1 MTRSFLGASLI
12 TLSCLALAA
21 ACGDDEGDDNGTGGS
36 GGTST
41 AGSGGTGMAGS
52 GTGGTSAAG
61 TGGAG
66 GTGMATAGTG
76 GIAGST
82 NTGVVLDAG
91 LDGGSGDDAGGPGG
105 GEDAGGGGTATNEFD
120 AAYQVLVDNCGSC
133 HGNDA
138 LTSTD
143 RPAFAQTNIE
153 AAFAVADGAS
163 PRGGTI
169 ATRIIA
175 EGVTNRDMPP
185 ACNGGALGTG
195 QCLTQAEANILTAW
209 VAAGADR

>member
-21 ACGDDEGDDNGTGGS
+21 ACGDDEGDDNNGTGGS
-36 GGTST
+36 GGTSA
-41 AGSGGTGMAGS
+41 AGAGGTGMAGS
-52 GTGGTSAAG
+52 GTAGTSAAG

-66 GTGMATAGTG
+66 GSGVATAGTG
-76 GIAGST
+76 GVAGST

-91 LDGGSGDDAGGPGG
+91 LDGGNGDDAGGPGG
-105 GEDAGGGGTATNEFD
+105 DDAGGGETATNEFD
-120 AAYQVLVDNCGSC
+120 AAYAVLTLRCGSC
-133 HGNDA
+133 HDA
-138 LTSTD
+138 AAIGSD
-143 RPAFAQTNIE
+143 RPAFAQNNIE
-153 AAFAVADGAS
+153 AAFTVTEEAS
-163 PRGGTI
+163 SRGGTI

-185 ACNGGALGTG
+185 ACNGGALGSPN
-195 QCLTQAEANILTAW
+195 CLTQAQANTLQAW